1 MTRPDFKLEYHLS
14 KLNEADFS
22 DQRVLCRVDFNVPI
36 DGKQVTDD
44 TRIRAALPTI
54 QTILDQQPK
63 VLILLSHLGRPKGK
77 RLVELSLSPIASI
90 LSTYLNKDVHF
101 MNDCIGEEVE
111 TAIANTI
118 PSSIWLLENTRF
130 YLGETDNDDHFAAS
144 LARLGDVFVNDAF
157 GTCHRAHASNV
168 GLAKILPSYS
178 GLLVEREVYYLGNAL
193 QSPKRPFIS
202 ILGGAKVSDKITI
215 LESLL
220 DRADRVL
227 IGGGMANT
235 FLAAQE
241 IELGDSLVE
250 WEAIPLARKLLKQ
263 SVNRIVLPIDV
274 TLSPP
279 AGENAEVQYIR
290 IGETVLK
297 GWRIMDIGPKSV
309 ALFTKEIEAAQTIV
323 WNGPLGVTE
332 IPEFA
337 VGSSAIAKEI
347 AEQTDKG
354 ATSIIGG
361 GDSAAAIHAA
371 GCADRV
377 SHLSTGGGAS
387 LALLAGESLPGLTIP
402 SRGAMNQ

>member
-1 MTRPDFKLEYHLS
+1 MKI
-14 KLNEADFS
+14 
-22 DQRVLCRVDFNVPI
+22 VLAR
-36 DGKQVTDD
+36 K
-44 TRIRAALPTI
+44 
-54 QTILDQQPK
+54 
-63 VLILLSHLGRPKGK
+63 
-77 RLVELSLSPIASI
+77 
-90 LSTYLNKDVHF
+90 
-101 MNDCIGEEVE
+101 VE

-118 PSSIWLLENTRF
+118 PGSIWLLENTRF
-130 YLGETDNDDHFAAS
+130 YMGETDNDDHFAAS

-193 QSPKRPFIS
+193 QNPKRPFIS

-250 WEAIPLARKLLKQ
+250 WGAIPLARKLLKQ
-263 SVNRIVLPIDV
+263 SENRIVLPIDGN
-274 TLSPP
+274 LSPP
-279 AGENAEVQYIR
+279 AGENAELRHIR
-290 IGETVLK
+290 IGEAVPK
-297 GWRIMDIGPKSV
+297 GRSIMDIGPKSV
-309 ALFTKEIEAAQTIV
+309 TLFTKEIEAAQTIV

-337 VGSSAIAKEI
+337 VGSYTIAKVI

-361 GDSAAAIHAA
+361 GDSAAAIQAA
-371 GCADRV
+371 GCADKV

-387 LALLAGESLPGLTIP
+387 LALLAGESLPGLTIL
-402 SRGAMNQ
+402 SRSAMN

>member
-1 MTRPDFKLEYHLS
+1 MTTPDPKLEYHFS
-14 KLNEADFS
+14 KLSEAEFR
-22 DQRVLCRVDFNVPI
+22 DQRVLCRVDFNVPV

-54 QTILDQQPK
+54 QTILNQQPM

-77 RLVELSLSPIASI
+77 RLEGLSLSPIASI
-90 LSTYLNKDVHF
+90 LSSYLNREVHF
-101 MNDCIGEEVE
+101 IEDCIGEDVE
-111 TAIANTI
+111 AAISHTT
-118 PSSIWLLENTRF
+118 PGSIWLLENTRF
-130 YLGETDNDDHFAAS
+130 YNGETVNDDHFAAS

-178 GLLVEREVYYLGNAL
+178 GILVERELYYLGNAL

-241 IELGDSLVE
+241 IELSDSLVE
-250 WEAIPLARKLLKQ
+250 WEAIPIARKLLKQ
-263 SVNRIVLPIDV
+263 SANRIVLPIDG

-279 AGENAEVQYIR
+279 AGENAEVRHIR
-290 IGETVLK
+290 IGKVVPK

-309 ALFTKEIEAAQTIV
+309 AQFTKEIEAAQTIV

-337 VGSSAIAKEI
+337 VGSFAIAKVI

-361 GDSAAAIHAA
+361 GDSAAAIQAA
-371 GCADRV
+371 GYADRV

-387 LALLAGESLPGLTIP
+387 LALLAGESLPGLAIL
-402 SRGAMNQ
+402 SRSAMNK